1 MTTNMQEAKEMTG
14 ADIGQTAGAVYRFLE
29 QNGDS
34 TLAQIKKGV
43 AASAD
48 IVTMALG
55 WLAREE
61 KLRFVQTGRI
71 KKISLA

>member
-1 MTTNMQEAKEMTG
+1 MTTTTQAVKEMTV

-29 QNGDS
+29 RNGDS

-43 AASAD
+43 DAPAD
-48 IVTMALG
+48 LVTMALG